1 MKKEEKIKDVNK
13 KIGKKLNK
21 GMSEFKEFIMKG
33 NVVDLAVGVIVGGAF
48 GKIVTSLVND
58 ILMPI
63 IGMIIGGIDFTS
75 LSIKIADAQIMYGS
89 FIQQVVDF
97 LIVSACIFMFVKLIN
112 RLTRKKEKAEEVKEE
127 VVEEKKSDEVLL
139 LEEIRD
145 LLKKQNKSKK

>member
-1 MKKEEKIKDVNK
+1 MKKELKNMNK
-13 KIGKKLNK
+13 KVGKGL
-21 GMSEFKEFIMKG
+21 SEFKEFIMKG

-63 IGMIIGGIDFTS
+63 IGMIIGGIDFTA

-97 LIVSACIFMFVKLIN
+97 LIVSACIFIFVKFIN
-112 RLTRKKEKAEEVKEE
+112 RLTRKKEAIEEVKEE
-127 VVEEKKSDEVLL
+127 KAEEKKSDEVLL

-145 LLKKQNKSKK
+145 LLKKKK